1 MNSFPLKA
9 SLLSRN
15 CGELLETMEAVVFG
29 VDALASP
36 CDVPRALRRLEK
48 APHSAPLRSALL
60 ATGDDEGQLRR
71 AVLLDPRCGA
81 QEKLKKIRE
90 SRGDR

>member
-60 ATGDDEGQLRR
+60 ATGDDEGQL
-71 AVLLDPRCGA
+71 DPRCGA